1 MTKRLKIFFRKI
13 IKSLPAQL
21 QLSRKLRWFQYF
33 ILITELY
40 HETELG
46 PLKRLLQGM
55 TIRIEFIKL
64 KITLT
69 ISILGYIGP
78 NFVWILVSNHI
89 SWICWQNV
97 DMSTKMLTS
106 TSGLTKSCY
115 IDLRSSKCLEASDV
129 NKNVDMSTF
138 SPNRIHVNMQNDCET
153 SIVVANSI

>member
-1 MTKRLKIFFRKI
+1 MLILGGKLSWKTMCSNTTNENHNNTLVTSI
-13 IKSLPAQL
+13 ILDCDAD
-21 QLSRKLRWFQYF
+21 LSSNV
-33 ILITELY
+33 
-40 HETELG
+40 LG
-46 PLKRLLQGM
+46 LKRLLQGM

-64 KITLT
+64 KTTLT

-78 NFVWILVSNHI
+78 NFVWVLVSNHI

>member
-1 MTKRLKIFFRKI
+1 MADNTTIHVRIKDPTLFSAGFVTTRMLRLPENSMIC
-13 IKSLPAQL
+13 
-21 QLSRKLRWFQYF
+21 
-33 ILITELY
+33 
-40 HETELG
+40 
-46 PLKRLLQGM
+46 LKRLLQGM